1 MKTLWHGGIIYTM
14 ASEGDTVEAVLVS
27 DGKIEQ
33 VGTYDQLKDA
43 ADDVVD
49 LQGKVM
55 YPGFVDSH
63 MHMIGHGE
71 KLLRV
76 DLSKIE
82 SAEEMKSELIRSMQ
96 HLGENDWFIGEGWN
110 ENNFADRK
118 IFHRNELDEISTS
131 PMLLKRVCR
140 HAILANSS
148 ALKLAGITK
157 DTEDPEGGVI
167 VRDYDGEPTGYLLD
181 AAQDLVSCQVPEVS
195 VDYLTTALKTSVEDL
210 LSLGLTGAHTE
221 DMGYYGDYNRP
232 LQAFKNVIGGSLKF
246 RAHLLRA
253 HSVFEDMIETA
264 SYNEPFID
272 PGAMKIFAD
281 GSIGGKTALLSKP
294 YNDDP
299 TTSGVAMHSDDELK
313 RLVGMARKHG
323 EAVAIHVIG
332 DLGLEKALDAIEMHP
347 VPAGKRDR
355 LIHAMVVRE
364 DLVERM
370 QKLDVALDIQPSFV
384 TSDFPWVI
392 ERLGVERINWAY
404 AWKSLLRKGLISAG
418 GSDAP
423 IEEVDPLLGIY
434 AAVARRKP
442 YETHEGYMP
451 QEKLSRFEAV
461 QLYTSGSA
469 AAICKEHERGRIMV
483 GFDADFTVF
492 DRDLFAGDLE
502 QIVEAQVEMTV
513 VAGDMMYE
521 KKAETQ
527 QTEGMI

>member
-1 MKTLWHGGIIYTM
+1 MKTLWHGGVIYTM
-14 ASEGDTVEAVLVS
+14 KAEEESVEAVLVS
-27 DGKIEQ
+27 SGKIEK
-33 VGTYDQLKDA
+33 VGRYEELKRE
-43 ADDVVD
+43 ADREED
-49 LQGKVM
+49 LNGKVM

-82 SAEEMKSELIRSMQ
+82 SAEDMKNQLIRSTQ
-96 HLGENDWFIGEGWN
+96 NLSKNEWFIGEGWN
-110 ENNFADRK
+110 ENNFPDRK
-118 IFHRNELDEISTS
+118 IFHRSELDQITES

-148 ALKLAGITK
+148 AMQLAGITK
-157 DTEDPEGGVI
+157 DTPDPDGGVI

-181 AAQDLVSCQVPEVS
+181 AAQDLVSSQVPEES
-195 VDYLTTALKTSVEDL
+195 IDYLTNALRTSVDDL

-232 LQAFKNVIGGSLKF
+232 LQAFKNVIGERVKF

-253 HSVFEDMIETA
+253 HSVFEQMIETA
-264 SYNEPFID
+264 EYKEPFIE

-281 GSIGGKTALLSKP
+281 GSIGGKTALLSRP

-299 TTSGVAMHSDDELK
+299 ATSGVAIHTDDELK
-313 RLVGMARKHG
+313 GLVAMARKHG

-332 DLGLEKALDAIEMHP
+332 DLAMEKALDAIEAHP
-347 VPAGKRDR
+347 VPQGKRDR

-370 QKLDVALDIQPSFV
+370 VKLDVALDLQPSFV
-384 TSDFPWVI
+384 SSDFPWVI
-392 ERLGVERINWAY
+392 ERLGEDRINWAY
-404 AWKSLLRKGLISAG
+404 AWKSLIDKGMISAG

-423 IEEVDPLLGIY
+423 IEDVDPLLGMY
-434 AAVARRKP
+434 ASVTRRKP
-442 YETHEGYMP
+442 GETHEGYMP
-451 QEKLSRFEAV
+451 HEKLSRFEAV

-469 AAICKEHERGRIMV
+469 AAICKEHERGRILE
-483 GFDADFTVF
+483 GYDADFTVL
-492 DRDLFAGDLE
+492 DRDLFKGEPE
-502 QIVEAQVEMTV
+502 QFLEAQVAMTI
-513 VAGDMMYE
+513 VAGEVMYRN
-521 KKAETQ
+521 KIGANQ
-527 QTEGMI
+527 